1 MAANLE
7 RYRAF
12 IEIVDRGS
20 LTAAAHHLDVS
31 LQSISRALSALE
43 REFGVELIRRT
54 TRRLQPTSAGL
65 AFHAR
70 VKAALTEIELAR
82 AEIGRESARVAGLLR
97 IGASVLF
104 APKHVVP
111 AAAAFLARHPHVEI
125 ELVLSDGIANLIE
138 DRLDLAIRIGDPGPP
153 HLKMRPLAQLRRV
166 IVGSPPYLARR
177 GLPLGPRDLAD
188 HDCVVRT
195 FGPEGDA
202 WPLTIDGTVARIPVR
217 GAFRCNDAASANA
230 AVVAGAGLGLA
241 PLWQVRDDLD
251 QGCLKIVLPAFEPP
265 AVPVQ
270 AVWPGAIGTPIRT
283 RLFVETLALR
293 LASDAPRL

>member
-1 MAANLE
+1 MMVSLE

-12 IEIVDRGS
+12 IEIIDRGS
-20 LTAAAHHLDVS
+20 LTAAARHLDVS
-31 LQSISRALSALE
+31 LQSISRSLSTLE

-54 TRRLQPTSAGL
+54 TRRLQPTPAGL

-82 AEIGRESARVAGLLR
+82 AEIGRESARVAGTLR

-111 AAAAFLARHPHVEI
+111 AAAAFLARHPQVEI
-125 ELVLSDGIANLIE
+125 ELVLSDGIADLVE

-153 HLKMRPLAQLRRV
+153 HLKMRPLGQLRRGV
-166 IVGSPPYLARR
+166 VASPAYLARR
-177 GLPLGPRDLAD
+177 GLPQTPEDLAE

-217 GAFRCNDAASANA
+217 GVFRCNDAASANA

-241 PLWQVRDDLD
+241 PLWQIQEDLD
-251 QGCLKIVLPAFEPP
+251 QGCLKVVLSAFEPP
-265 AVPVQ
+265 PVPVQ
-270 AVWPGAIGTPIRT
+270 AVWPGAAGTPVRT

-293 LASDAPRL
+293 LGSEGARL